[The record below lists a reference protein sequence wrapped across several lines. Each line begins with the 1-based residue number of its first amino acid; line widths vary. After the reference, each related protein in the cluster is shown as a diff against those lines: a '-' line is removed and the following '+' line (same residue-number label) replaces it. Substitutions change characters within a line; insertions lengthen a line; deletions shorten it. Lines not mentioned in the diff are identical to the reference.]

1 MACVGAVETPSEEN
15 GVEHKQETRLTLQSS
30 PCRSSEQSERPHD
43 LQGCPFLLL
52 LMYPLSLPFFFF
64 PSTAGCFAIEIL
76 WLIVERFVCSLLHT
90 HMRRKTVLVLR
101 GLFYIIFRSK
111 WSQS

>member
-52 LMYPLSLPFFFF
+52 LMYPLSLPFFFSVNSRVF
-64 PSTAGCFAIEIL
+64 
-76 WLIVERFVCSLLHT
+76 CSRNTLAHCGKV
-90 HMRRKTVLVLR
+90 RV
-101 GLFYIIFRSK
+101 
-111 WSQS
+111 